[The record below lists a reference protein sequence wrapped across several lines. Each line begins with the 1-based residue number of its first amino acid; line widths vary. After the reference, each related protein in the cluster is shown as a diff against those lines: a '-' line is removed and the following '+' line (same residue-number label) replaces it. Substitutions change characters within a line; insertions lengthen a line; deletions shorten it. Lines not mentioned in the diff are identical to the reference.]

1 MFLLFYYFFQQPLI
15 GFGDTM
21 NAPSLPGKY
30 QVTASIEINAAQ
42 DIVWALLQD
51 FANVEWAPGVNKS
64 YHIGHEKKGVGAGRH
79 CELDGFGEID
89 EYITQWH
96 EGIGYVY
103 NVSALGPLHQAFSSW
118 WLTSENGK
126 TTLTVVFSYNIRFGL
141 FGKVMHK
148 LLMRGKLEK
157 SLPLTLEGVKVEVN
171 KEKHQLSAL
180 NARLAG

>member
-1 MFLLFYYFFQQPLI
+1 
-15 GFGDTM
+15 M
-21 NAPSLPGKY
+21 NAPSLPGNY

-42 DIVWALLQD
+42 DIVWTLLQD
-51 FANVEWAPGVNKS
+51 FANVEWAPGVSKS

-141 FGKVMHK
+141 FGKAMHK
-148 LLMRGKLEK
+148 LIMRRKLEK
-157 SLPLTLEGVKVEVN
+157 SLPLTLEGVKIEVN
-171 KEKHQLSAL
+171 KEKNQLSAL
-180 NARLAG
+180 NERLAG